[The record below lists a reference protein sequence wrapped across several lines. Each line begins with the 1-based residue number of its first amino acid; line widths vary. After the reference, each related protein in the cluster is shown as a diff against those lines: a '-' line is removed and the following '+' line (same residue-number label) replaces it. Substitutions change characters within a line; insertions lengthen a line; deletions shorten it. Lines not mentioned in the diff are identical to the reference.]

1 MKISKEIYDKMVLCN
16 NQSSK
21 VMFITKIIED
31 YLTKKGVDVQ
41 LIRDNDDGGYVDM
54 IDYGRRIISKQKLEK
69 LFEHNKLKWKDTFRA
84 Y

>member
-1 MKISKEIYDKMVLCN
+1 MKISKEIYDKMVWCN

-31 YLTKKGVDVQ
+31 YLTKKGVSPFNVTMHK
-41 LIRDNDDGGYVDM
+41 I
-54 IDYGRRIISKQKLEK
+54 E
-69 LFEHNKLKWKDTFRA
+69 TFI

>member
-1 MKISKEIYDKMVLCN
+1 MKISQEIYDKMVWCN

-21 VMFITKIIED
+21 LFFITKIIED

-54 IDYGRRIISKQKLEK
+54 VDYGRGIVSKQKLEK
-69 LFEHNKLKWKDTFRA
+69 LFEDNKLKGGDK
-84 Y
+84 